1 MRERSISVLDEDDTT
16 IVDLLI
22 RLGFKRNVA
31 NVIVF
36 LSKVGG
42 ATSRDIEFA
51 ADLRQPEVSITMRE
65 MHQNKWV
72 LEREIKRGG
81 KGRPI
86 KEYRLAVGIKDIIEY
101 IEALKKQEFEADMEH
116 IRMLKD
122 LIK

>member
-1 MRERSISVLDEDDTT
+1 MRERAINVLDEDDTK

-22 RLGFKRNVA
+22 KLGFKKNVA

-36 LSKVGG
+36 LSKVEG

-65 MHQNKWV
+65 MHRNKWV

-86 KEYRLAVGIKDIIEY
+86 KEYRLAVGIQDIVGH
-101 IEALKKQEFEADMEH
+101 IEAQKKREFEADMGY
-116 IRMLKD
+116 IRVLKD
-122 LIK
+122 LIA

>member
-1 MRERSISVLDEDDTT
+1 MRERSIHVLDDDDTK

-22 RLGFKRNVA
+22 KLGFKKNVA

-36 LSKVGG
+36 LSKVDG
-42 ATSRDIEFA
+42 ATSRSIEYA

-65 MHQNKWV
+65 MHQHNWV
-72 LEREIKRGG
+72 LEREIKQGG

-86 KEYRLAVGIKDIIEY
+86 KEYRLAVDIGSIVDE
-101 IEALKKQEFEADMEH
+101 IEALKKREFEEDMDC
-116 IRMLKD
+116 IRKLKD

>member
-36 LSKVGG
+36 LSKVEG
-42 ATSRDIEFA
+42 ASSRDIEFA

-86 KEYRLAVGIKDIIEY
+86 KEYRLAVGIRDIIEY
-101 IEALKKQEFEADMEH
+101 IEALKKEEFEADMEH